1 MKALPL
7 LTTLLALAAGPLTA
21 ADAVRYQS
29 VPNASKM
36 RMDGDST
43 IHKWWAETAV
53 IGGAIEAPQGFPES
67 AKSASTALTPKVDVI
82 IPVRTLKASGGKRM
96 DAVMQEHLKATDHKN
111 ISYRVLELTP
121 KGAGAG
127 NAVNF
132 EAKGTLSVA
141 GVTQT
146 NSMAVAIERVTPTRL
161 KVTGTIPLKMTDF
174 GIKPPAPE
182 ILGMSV
188 IKTDDLIKLNFEW
201 IAEQAKP
208 AGQ

>member
-1 MKALPL
+1 MKATALLLPAL
-7 LTTLLALAAGPLTA
+7 LLAASLPAAEA
-21 ADAVRYQS
+21 IRYQS

-53 IGGAIEAPQGFPES
+53 IGGAIEAAAGFPES
-67 AKSASTALTPKVDVI
+67 AKGASAPLSPKVDVI

-96 DAVMQEHLKATDHKN
+96 DAVMQEHLKAADHKN

-121 KGAGAG
+121 KGAGSGA
-127 NAVNF
+127 AVNF
-132 EAKGTLSVA
+132 EAKGTLTVA

-146 NSMAVAIERVTPTRL
+146 NAMAVAIERVNPTRL

-201 IAEQAKP
+201 VTEQAKP
-208 AGQ
+208 TP

>member
-1 MKALPL
+1 MKAFPL
-7 LTTLLALAAGPLTA
+7 LTALLLAAAPLSA
-21 ADAVRYQS
+21 ADNVRYQS

-67 AKSASTALTPKVDVI
+67 AKAASAPLPAKVDVI

-96 DAVMQEHLKATDHKN
+96 DAVMQEHLKAADHKN

-121 KGAGAG
+121 KGAGNGA
-127 NAVNF
+127 AVNF
-132 EAKGTLSVA
+132 EAKGALSVA

-161 KVTGTIPLKMTDF
+161 KVVGTIPLKMTDF

-201 IAEQAKP
+201 VTEQAKP